1 MLFDHDFVGARCSF
15 HVVARAEVAESGR
28 LGRAELL
35 AKRGSIGQM
44 QTPAELVPIPESS
57 VKALESF
64 GAAFWKN
71 PEKNWSNLAEFQQNL
86 GKIRAKFAKFWKKT
100 ANISNF

>member
-44 QTPAELVPIPESS
+44 QTPAELIPIPDASGCVPDESRMRRDAS
-57 VKALESF
+57 
-64 GAAFWKN
+64 
-71 PEKNWSNLAEFQQNL
+71 EF
-86 GKIRAKFAKFWKKT
+86 
-100 ANISNF
+100 